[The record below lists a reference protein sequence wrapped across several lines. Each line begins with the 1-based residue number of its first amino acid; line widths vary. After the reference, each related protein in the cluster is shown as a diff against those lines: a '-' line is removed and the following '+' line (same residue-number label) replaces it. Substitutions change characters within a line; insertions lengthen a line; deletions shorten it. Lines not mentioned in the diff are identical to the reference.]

1 MYYEQLRLC
10 FKASRKLKSMKRILL
25 TSIFAILTFLVS
37 SQTFIQENK
46 TWNIVECMNWGAC
59 GTTTLKIMG
68 DTTIGQTEYKKLY
81 VTNDTTLNNWLKYG
95 ALRENEHVVYFYLF
109 ANETEVVLYNFNLN
123 VGDNFIST
131 HNSFEY
137 QACPIEME
145 VTSID
150 TVTIENG
157 EQRQRFNFSDGE
169 KWISGIGSLYGLIYV
184 GVVQCIIDMSYD
196 LSCCHENEELVFK
209 SPTYDNCF
217 INTVGLNENSTKAHH
232 TVFPNPITQTTVLNF
247 DYSSSKTYLLQII
260 NSMGQVVKKTD
271 QINSGSIEISG
282 NQLNSGIY
290 YYLLTNDENEMISGK
305 LIK

>member
-1 MYYEQLRLC
+1 
-10 FKASRKLKSMKRILL
+10 MKRIIF
-25 TSIFAILTFLVS
+25 TSIFATLTILVS

-46 TWNIVECMNWGAC
+46 TWNVVECMNWGGC
-59 GTTTLKIMG
+59 GTQTFKIMG
-68 DTTIGQTEYKKLY
+68 DTTIDQTEYKKLY
-81 VTNDTTLNNWLKYG
+81 ATNDTTLSNWFKYG
-95 ALRENEHVVYFYLF
+95 ALRENENIVYFYLF

-123 VGDNFIST
+123 VGENFITT
-131 HNSFEY
+131 HNSIEY
-137 QACPIEME
+137 QGCPIEME

-209 SPTYDNCF
+209 SPNFDNCF
-217 INTVGLNENSTKAHH
+217 INTVGLNENSIKTYHS
-232 TVFPNPITQTTVLNF
+232 FCPNPFTQTTVLNF
-247 DYSSSKTYLLQII
+247 DYSSSQTYRLQII
-260 NSMGQVVKKTD
+260 NSTGQIVKKIN
-271 QINSGSIEISG
+271 QINAGSIEISG

-290 YYLLTNDENEMISGK
+290 FYLLTNDKNEIISGK
-305 LIK
+305 LIKK